1 MPNFFEN
8 KWLVG
13 ILLIL
18 AGLSW
23 WSATASA
30 VTGFVGFGFAG
41 FSIASILAIIAG
53 IMQFRG

>member
-23 WSATASA
+23 WTTTASA
-30 VTGFVGFGFAG
+30 VSGFVSFGFAG
-41 FSIASILAIIAG
+41 FSIAAILAIIAG
-53 IMQFRG
+53 IMQLRG